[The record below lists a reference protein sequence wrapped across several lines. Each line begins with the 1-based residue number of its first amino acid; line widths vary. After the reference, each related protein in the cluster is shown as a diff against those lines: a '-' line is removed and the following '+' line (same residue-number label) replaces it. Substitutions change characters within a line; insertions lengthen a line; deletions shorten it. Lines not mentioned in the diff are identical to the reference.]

1 MPKTPSFCFK
11 FFSYIIVLVISLVSK
26 TVIAQA
32 PQDTLPSKATL
43 TDCINYA
50 LANQPQLKQSMLDE
64 DITKQDI
71 RIALAGWLPQVDADA
86 NLQHYLKLPVSFFP
100 NLSDPS
106 GPRLELPSGLINTSA
121 IQLSANQSI
130 YSTDLFFAAKT
141 AHHLRKLSMQNTQS
155 IKIDLVVNVSKAF
168 YDVLLSQQQLDVL
181 DEDIVRLEKNYKD
194 AYSQYQ
200 NGLTEKTDYQRAIIA
215 LNNAKTDQKSTE
227 EDIKVKYAF
236 LKQLMGAPPDRSLT
250 ILFDSTSV
258 RKEILLDTLQNMN
271 YENRIEYQSL
281 QTNLNLQRAKVG
293 YYRWSFLP
301 SLSAFGNYNIIY
313 QNDQFSQLYNKN
325 FPNSL
330 IGLKLSLPISEG
342 SSRWHNL
349 RKANL
354 QYNRLNLD
362 MTNLKSSISTEYERA
377 MASYKSNLEAL
388 QTAKENID
396 LARNIFNTVKFQ
408 YDKGVVTYLEVIV
421 SETDLRT
428 AQLNYLNVLFRVLS
442 STLDVKKALGTISV
456 K

>member
-1 MPKTPSFCFK
+1 
-11 FFSYIIVLVISLVSK
+11 
-26 TVIAQA
+26 
-32 PQDTLPSKATL
+32 
-43 TDCINYA
+43 
-50 LANQPQLKQSMLDE
+50 
-64 DITKQDI
+64 
-71 RIALAGWLPQVDADA
+71 
-86 NLQHYLKLPVSFFP
+86 
-100 NLSDPS
+100 
-106 GPRLELPSGLINTSA
+106 
-121 IQLSANQSI
+121 
-130 YSTDLFFAAKT
+130 
-141 AHHLRKLSMQNTQS
+141 
-155 IKIDLVVNVSKAF
+155 
-168 YDVLLSQQQLDVL
+168 
-181 DEDIVRLEKNYKD
+181 
-194 AYSQYQ
+194 
-200 NGLTEKTDYQRAIIA
+200 
-215 LNNAKTDQKSTE
+215 
-227 EDIKVKYAF
+227 
-236 LKQLMGAPPDRSLT
+236 
-250 ILFDSTSV
+250 
-258 RKEILLDTLQNMN
+258 
-271 YENRIEYQSL
+271 
-281 QTNLNLQRAKVG
+281 
-293 YYRWSFLP
+293 
-301 SLSAFGNYNIIY
+301 
-313 QNDQFSQLYNKN
+313 SQLYNKN